1 MSGTGRTSFRSYL
14 WFATSLTRTAVLS
27 SMDDN
32 ILRMSAAL
40 AYYTLFSLAPL
51 MVISIAIAGLVFGD
65 EAARGAIVDQIQG
78 LIGSDAAHGVQAMLT
93 SARKPSTGVFAEV
106 IGLTV
111 LIVGATGAFS
121 EVYTALNNIWQT
133 PPEKLSGAWSVIKA
147 RLLGFGLVL
156 VVGFLMLVSL
166 VLSAGLVAF
175 TKYAG
180 GLLPLPAILFKGIE
194 LIFTTAILTALFA
207 MIFRILPE
215 AQINWRDVWIGA
227 LATAAL
233 FSLGKYLI
241 SLYIGKS
248 LPASAYGAAGSVV
261 VLIAWVYYS
270 ALILYFGAE
279 FTRAYARKYG
289 SHREK
294 QKPET
299 PAPPM
304 RARAQHA

>member
-1 MSGTGRTSFRSYL
+1 VSCI
-14 WFATSLTRTAVLS
+14 
-27 SMDDN
+27 DDN
-32 ILRMSAAL
+32 IPRMSAAL

-51 MVISIAIAGLVFGD
+51 MVISIAIAGLVFGND
-65 EAARGAIVDQIQG
+65 AARGAIVDQIQG

-93 SARKPSTGVFAEV
+93 SARSPGRGVVAEV
-106 IGLTV
+106 IGFAVLT
-111 LIVGATGAFS
+111 LGATGAFS

-133 PPEKLSGAWSVIKA
+133 PPEKLSGAWSVVKA
-147 RLLGFGLVL
+147 RLLSFGLVL

-166 VLSAGLVAF
+166 LLSAGLVAF

-180 GLLPLPAILFKGIE
+180 GLLPLPAIVFRVVE
-194 LIFTTAILTALFA
+194 LLFTTAILTALFA

-215 AQINWRDVWIGA
+215 AQIHWRDVWIGA
-227 LATAAL
+227 LATAVL
-233 FSLGKYLI
+233 FSVGKYLI

-279 FTRAYARKYG
+279 FTKTYAHRCG
-289 SHREK
+289 SHREI
-294 QKPET
+294 PEP
-299 PAPPM
+299 PAPPL
-304 RARAQHA
+304 RARAHHA

>member
-1 MSGTGRTSFRSYL
+1 MGEIQNSFRLYL
-14 WFATSLTRTAVLS
+14 RSATSLTRTAFVS
-27 SMDDN
+27 SIDDN

-65 EAARGAIVDQIQG
+65 DAARGAIVAQIQG
-78 LIGSDAAHGVQAMLT
+78 LIGSDAAQGVQAMLT

-106 IGLTV
+106 IGLAV

-133 PPEKLSGAWSVIKA
+133 PPEKLSSAWSVIKA

-166 VLSAGLVAF
+166 ILSAGLVAF

-207 MIFRILPE
+207 MIFRVLPE
-215 AQINWRDVWIGA
+215 AQINWRDVRIGA

-279 FTRAYARKYG
+279 FTKTYARRYG

-294 QKPET
+294 ENQEP

-304 RARAQHA
+304 RARAQYA